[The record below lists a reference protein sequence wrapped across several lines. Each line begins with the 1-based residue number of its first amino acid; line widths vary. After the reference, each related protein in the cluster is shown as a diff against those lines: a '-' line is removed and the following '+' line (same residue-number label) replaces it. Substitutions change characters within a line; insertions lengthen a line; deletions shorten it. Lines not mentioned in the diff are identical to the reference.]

1 MEQRSNLSIQVL
13 SILGGLLAAGFFIG
27 FLVFIH
33 ATRSTASCL
42 IISALLMITAVVWS
56 RTTSKPFLDAI
67 NITFYIAGS
76 MLPFFTSPLNV
87 EMLYVSYIGISII
100 IFLLSKGFLLPF
112 ASVILFNFSLF
123 AEIAEL
129 TSCYNPLR
137 IAIVPIMATFLLL
150 NLFEDRILTRI
161 PEQQAKYKSLH
172 AGFFVSTFFTLGGMS
187 VFNADNWLISPFI
200 WIGFIVLIHQVTQ
213 TLKVKSCAIQYYIYI
228 ISLAACLPTLHAPY
242 LSGSLLLIF
251 ICFHYGYRKEFAAS
265 ILLFIYSVSK
275 YYYDLSLTLLV
286 KSVLLFFTGIVFI
299 AAWYFIT
306 QKRTKH
312 GKI

>member
-1 MEQRSNLSIQVL
+1 MEQKSNLSIQVL
-13 SILGGLLAAGFFIG
+13 SILGGLLTAGFFIG
-27 FLVFIH
+27 FLVSIH
-33 ATRSTASCL
+33 VIRSTVSCL
-42 IISALLMITAVVWS
+42 IISALLITAAVIWS
-56 RTTSKPFLDAI
+56 RTTSKPFLDAV
-67 NITFYIAGS
+67 NITFYIAGCT
-76 MLPFFTSPLNV
+76 LPFFTSPLHV

-112 ASVILFNFSLF
+112 ASVILFNLSFF
-123 AEIAEL
+123 AEISEL
-129 TSCYNPLR
+129 TSYNNPLR
-137 IAIVPIMATFLLL
+137 IAIVPIITTFLLL
-150 NLFEDRILTRI
+150 NLFEDRILARI

-172 AGFFVSTFFTLGGMS
+172 AGFFASTLFTLGGMS

-200 WIGFIVLIHQVTQ
+200 WIGFMVLIHRVTQ
-213 TLKVKSCAIQYYIYI
+213 TLKVESRAIQYYIYMV
-228 ISLAACLPTLHAPY
+228 SLVACLPTLYAPY
-242 LSGSLLLIF
+242 LSGSLLLLL

-299 AAWYFIT
+299 TAWYLIT